1 MSLVNN
7 EERVERVLFERWP
20 WLLWLAVALL
30 FAVGI
35 VIRVYDI
42 SDAPLDFHPTRQLHS
57 ALMARGVY
65 YQNLE
70 SAPEWQRELAVRQW
84 KAEQL
89 IEPPLVE
96 NLAALMYRI
105 AGEENLVFPRLT
117 SVFFW
122 MLGGVFLF
130 SLARQ
135 LSGANGAVAAL
146 AFYLVL
152 PYGAIASRSFQP
164 DPLLMLSILMG
175 FWGMYRW
182 HRKPTWGNAVLA
194 GALAGWAIFVKSV
207 AVFFIGPAWLGL
219 ILSGMGFRKAIA
231 SRQVW
236 LMAALTVLPYA
247 GYHIYGMYISGLLAE
262 QFTLRFFPNLLKDPA
277 FFLRWN
283 GMIMRVFGFEVF
295 LAAVL
300 GLFTIREKSG
310 RAMLVSVLAGYF
322 AYGIVFTYAIS
333 THDYYQVPIIPL
345 VALGLGA
352 GVDVLLRHLR
362 GSRWLVTAAVIF
374 VLLFFT
380 TIKAWD
386 VRVTLKRD
394 DYRGEMTFWQNLG
407 KTIGEDKQVVGLL
420 HDYGYRLAYWGWI
433 QPTNWMTSADFNFR
447 KLGGRDLDAAEIFA
461 EEVQGKDLFVVTLL
475 GELDSQPEIKA
486 LLENGYAVYKQAGDY
501 IIYDLRQPLGPK

>member
-1 MSLVNN
+1 MLNN
-7 EERVERVLFERWP
+7 EDRTQKELFERW
-20 WLLWLAVALL
+20 LWLRWVTVALL
-30 FAVGI
+30 FVVGI

-42 SDAPLDFHPTRQLHS
+42 GDAPLDFHPTRQLHS
-57 ALMARGVY
+57 ALMARGMY

-96 NLAALMYRI
+96 NLAALMYRV
-105 AGEENLVFPRLT
+105 AGREDLLFPRLT
-117 SVFFW
+117 SIFFW
-122 MLGGVFLF
+122 VLGGVFLF

-182 HRKPTWGNAVLA
+182 YRQPTWNNAVLA
-194 GALAGWAIFVKSV
+194 GLLAGWAIFVKSV
-207 AVFFIGPAWLGL
+207 AVFFIAPAWLGL
-219 ILSGMGFRKAIA
+219 ILSSMGLRRAFA

-247 GYHIYGMYISGLLAE
+247 AYHVYGMYISGLLAE

-283 GMIMRVFGFEVF
+283 GMITRVFGFETF
-295 LAAVL
+295 LAAAL
-300 GLFTIREKSG
+300 GLLTIRERSG
-310 RAMLVSVLAGYF
+310 RAMLVSVLGGYF

-333 THDYYQVPIIPL
+333 THDYYQMPIIPL

-352 GVDVLLRHLR
+352 GVDVLLRQM
-362 GSRWLVTAAVIF
+362 GSPRWLMTAAAIF

-386 VRVTLKRD
+386 ARVTLKRD
-394 DYRGEMTFWQNLG
+394 DYRSEVTFWQNLG
-407 KTIGEDKQVVGLL
+407 KTIGADKQVVGLL
-420 HDYGYRLAYWGWI
+420 HDYGYRLAYWGWV

-461 EEVQGKDLFVVTLL
+461 EAVQGKDLFVVTLL
-475 GELDSQPEIKA
+475 GELDSQPEIKT
-486 LLENGYAVYKQAGDY
+486 LLEKGYAVYKQTGDY
-501 IIYDLRQPLGPK
+501 IIYDLRQPLNP